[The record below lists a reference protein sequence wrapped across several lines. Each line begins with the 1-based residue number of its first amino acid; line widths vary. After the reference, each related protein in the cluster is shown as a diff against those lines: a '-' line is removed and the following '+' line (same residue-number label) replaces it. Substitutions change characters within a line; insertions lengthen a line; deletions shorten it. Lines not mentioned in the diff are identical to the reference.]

1 MKHIS
6 EIINEIRSKNKHWT
20 EYNRKKEQENQRCG
34 HKQYKIMFKKLA

>member
-20 EYNRKKEQENQRCG
+20 EYNRKKEQENQI
-34 HKQYKIMFKKLA
+34 QYKIMFKKLA